1 MLTLKRAK
9 LIREYAKCVAEG
21 FLNDLVIAEEINQG
35 PVVARRE
42 QAMID
47 AFRNYVHDPYTLFH
61 RHRLSLDKNSG
72 KK

>member
-1 MLTLKRAK
+1 MLTLKGAK
-9 LIREYAKCVAEG
+9 LIREYAKCMAEG
-21 FLNDLVIAEEINQG
+21 FLNDLVIAEALSQG

-47 AFRNYVHDPYTLFH
+47 AFRSYVHDPNSLFH
-61 RHRLSLDKNSG
+61 QRMRGEAEG